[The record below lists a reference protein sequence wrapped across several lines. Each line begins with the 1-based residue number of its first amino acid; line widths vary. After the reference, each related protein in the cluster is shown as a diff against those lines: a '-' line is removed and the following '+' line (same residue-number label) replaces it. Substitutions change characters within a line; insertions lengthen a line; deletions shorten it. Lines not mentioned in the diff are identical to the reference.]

1 MSACIKV
8 KIEPYLSSCTKL
20 KSKWFKNCN
29 IKPDTLNWVEE
40 KVGDSLEL
48 IYIGDNFLNRTP
60 TAQVLIPIIDN
71 WDRRK
76 LKVCKTKSTVK
87 RIKWQPTKW
96 EKIYITQRVD
106 I

>member
-1 MSACIKV
+1 MANS
-8 KIEPYLSSCTKL
+8 IEHIGT
-20 KSKWFKNCN
+20 
-29 IKPDTLNWVEE
+29 
-40 KVGDSLEL
+40 
-48 IYIGDNFLNRTP
+48 GDNFLNRTP

-96 EKIYITQRVD
+96 EKIYITQRAD